1 MNCNLLIDF
10 LIIFHNLITAH
21 DLRFSLM
28 KNVGAT
34 GVDNLYVCTL
44 ELVGVLVLR
53 VL

>member
-10 LIIFHNLITAH
+10 LIIFHNLTTAH
-21 DLRFSLM
+21 DLCFSLM

-34 GVDNLYVCTL
+34 GMNNLCVYAL
-44 ELVGVLVLR
+44 ELVEALVLR